1 MLLGLAIAG
10 AYAVGAPA
18 LPALFTT
25 DAELTAAIEDLVPI
39 AVAMLPVNSAVYVLD
54 GCLVGASD
62 FKYLAGPLLTILAE
76 SRFKV

>member
-10 AYAVGAPA
+10 LYAVGAPA

-25 DAELTAAIEDLVPI
+25 DAELTAAIEDLVPL

-62 FKYLAGPLLTILAE
+62 FKYLAGP
-76 SRFKV
+76 RRGPWP